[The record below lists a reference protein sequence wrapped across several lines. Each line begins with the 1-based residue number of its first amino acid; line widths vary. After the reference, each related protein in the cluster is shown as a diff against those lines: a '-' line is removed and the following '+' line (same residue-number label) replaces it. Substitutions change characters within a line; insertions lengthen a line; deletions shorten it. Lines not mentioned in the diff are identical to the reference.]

1 MKQMFKSMLLM
12 LVVNFSACAQDT
24 IQLRDGQKIVATII
38 ELTELNVRYRRID
51 EVDGP
56 IRNIVYRKVEVI
68 HYANGNKETFVLVED
83 LATVKKE
90 MRNDKPYYTKRR
102 GPDRIPIDKDRILEG
117 GLFVDF
123 LPGVASDDGFST
135 NLIGLGA
142 RLGHKWYF
150 GKGEMRRHGLQVTW
164 IRLSAYPKI
173 EEDNTIHGAG
183 IFSPLGI
190 GFTNAF
196 KIKEKRGL
204 EVNVSVAPVILE
216 SPAIGWSSGEFSA
229 MFGFDVK
236 YRHHRFAV
244 GADISIAQLE
254 TARNLTM
261 VSLTTG
267 FKF

>member
-90 MRNDKPYYTKRR
+90 MRNDKPYYPKRR

-123 LPGVASDDGFST
+123 LPSVAITDQFST
-135 NLIGLGA
+135 GLMGMGG
-142 RLGHKWYF
+142 RLGKKWYF
-150 GKGEMRRHGLQVTW
+150 GKHAQRRHGFQLTY
-164 IRLSAYPKI
+164 IRFNAYPIKGRKHHMY
-173 EEDNTIHGAG
+173 DVPGV
-183 IFSPLGI
+183 FSPLGI
-190 GFTNAF
+190 GSTNAF
-196 KIKEKRGL
+196 KIKDKRGV
-204 EVNVSVAPVILE
+204 EVNAQISPVILDVDIDP
-216 SPAIGWSSGEFSA
+216 SLIKLGY
-229 MFGFDVK
+229 MFGVDVK
-236 YRHHRFAV
+236 YRYNRFAI
-244 GADISIAQLE
+244 GLDFSRAELRSSNYL
-254 TARNLTM
+254 NML
-261 VSLTTG
+261 SLTTG